1 MVEAFQHF
9 LPDGSLLY
17 VSRPAAGTILAAFE
31 GGEERPDF
39 GRLLDDFYTHAL
51 EALRTL
57 TPPDAFIFA
66 LDCEG
71 KGYLFWPHR
80 AVPGEPWPLRVP
92 GPEACYSFYAP
103 PDHSW
108 GFYFDWHSA
117 DIFGRP
123 LLDAFERNKPEL
135 LSKVAEIDGVKLPA
149 QR

>member
-1 MVEAFQHF
+1 MGKRRPDVPGWASLRSDESRDLMDQVDPSYKLQEAHEGNVFP
-9 LPDGSLLY
+9 LPIPSVGYDIGSLLY
-17 VSRPAAGTILAAFE
+17 VSRPAAGTILAALE

-57 TPPDAFIFA
+57 TAPDAFIFA

-92 GPEACYSFYAP
+92 GPEACY
-103 PDHSW
+103 
-108 GFYFDWHSA
+108 
-117 DIFGRP
+117 
-123 LLDAFERNKPEL
+123 
-135 LSKVAEIDGVKLPA
+135 
-149 QR
+149 